1 MNYLDSFVAGVDFD
15 PHGAVFKIDFVPSA
29 RFAADDGMGHLR
41 ACGMLKR
48 MFPPIKS
55 HFSVV
60 YDCGSMG

>member
-1 MNYLDSFVAGVDFD
+1 M
-15 PHGAVFKIDFVPSA
+15 
-29 RFAADDGMGHLR
+29 HLR
-41 ACGMLKR
+41 YRGGLYFQR